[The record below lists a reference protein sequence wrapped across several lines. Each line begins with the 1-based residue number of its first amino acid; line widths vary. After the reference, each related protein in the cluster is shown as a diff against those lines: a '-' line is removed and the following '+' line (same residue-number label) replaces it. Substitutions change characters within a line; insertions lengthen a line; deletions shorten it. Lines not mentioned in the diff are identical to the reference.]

1 MMRAVLALVSFS
13 ALAIATPSDACRVAR
28 SPEQKLKDGYSTGA
42 ISGVALVTIKA
53 TKFIREPSGDA
64 HPWAAAATIDQV
76 VRGSY
81 ETKTVNFER
90 GWGSTACDE
99 GYAPPTPGDRWIVY
113 FWKQPRGE
121 QVVWA
126 TYPLAVASASDPT
139 LLSLQIGHDR

>member
-1 MMRAVLALVSFS
+1 MRAVLALVSFS
-13 ALAIATPSDACRVAR
+13 TLAIATPSDACRVAR
-28 SPEQKLKDGYSTGA
+28 SPEEKLKDGYSTGA
-42 ISGVALVTIKA
+42 ISGVALVTIKS
-53 TKFIREPSGDA
+53 TKFVREPYGDA

-81 ETKTVNFER
+81 EAKTVSFVR

-113 FWKQPRGE
+113 FRKRPQGE

-126 TYPLAVASASDPT
+126 SYPLRVASTSDPT
-139 LLSLQIGHDR
+139 LLSLQIGDDR